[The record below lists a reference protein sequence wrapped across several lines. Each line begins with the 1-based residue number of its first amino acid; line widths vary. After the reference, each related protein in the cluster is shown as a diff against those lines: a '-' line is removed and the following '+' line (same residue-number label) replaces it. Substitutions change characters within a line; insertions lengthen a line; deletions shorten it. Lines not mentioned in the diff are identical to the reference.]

1 MDGSHESQL
10 PDEGSAH
17 SVGQLSISFRTDE
30 TTLCCCESGCGKSF
44 QRPCD
49 LTKHEKTHSRPWKCP
64 QVTCEYHTLG
74 WPSENEMSRHFSDKH
89 SAAPRTYQC
98 LYFPC
103 PYKSKRESN
112 CKLHMEKAHGWHYKR
127 SKKIGKSDQS
137 HQSNLFP
144 ETNSCTVPPKI
155 PVSNQPSLPK
165 PDSED
170 TSSILSLNSPYASI
184 PEARIA
190 PPIGVPTGHVNQT
203 FHTSV
208 IQSQKGLSVQV
219 QPHATELE
227 VLRRFHATQME
238 GICHLQ
244 TYISTLEKQFQA
256 RGRGIDEKEQA
267 RGDSEQKTHQNA
279 AKRLCT
285 KENRTISSFV
295 PVNDMRRAT
304 AVSATAN
311 LGDDD
316 SSRKRVKP
324 LPDIILNPDDII
336 GMKRA
341 RNTIAARKSR
351 QRKQQAVEDMEN
363 KIEELTR
370 DRDQWKRLAMS
381 RGVTQGSEELG

>member
-1 MDGSHESQL
+1 
-10 PDEGSAH
+10 
-17 SVGQLSISFRTDE
+17 
-30 TTLCCCESGCGKSF
+30 
-44 QRPCD
+44 
-49 LTKHEKTHSRPWKCP
+49 
-64 QVTCEYHTLG
+64 
-74 WPSENEMSRHFSDKH
+74 
-89 SAAPRTYQC
+89 
-98 LYFPC
+98 
-103 PYKSKRESN
+103 
-112 CKLHMEKAHGWHYKR
+112 
-127 SKKIGKSDQS
+127 
-137 HQSNLFP
+137 
-144 ETNSCTVPPKI
+144 
-155 PVSNQPSLPK
+155 
-165 PDSED
+165 
-170 TSSILSLNSPYASI
+170 
-184 PEARIA
+184 
-190 PPIGVPTGHVNQT
+190 
-203 FHTSV
+203 
-208 IQSQKGLSVQV
+208 
-219 QPHATELE
+219 
-227 VLRRFHATQME
+227 ME

-256 RGRGIDEKEQA
+256 RGKGIDEQEQA

-304 AVSATAN
+304 AVSTTAN

-351 QRKQQAVEDMEN
+351 QRKQQAVEDVEN

-381 RGVTQGSEELG
+381 RGVTQSSEELG